1 MIHDVIH
8 EVDMGAPVLVQD
20 VPFVD
25 TDAELES
32 LERRIHGIEHRLIV
46 EGTRLAIA
54 ESKQRD

>member
-8 EVDMGAPVLVQD
+8 EVDMGAPILVQD

-25 TDAELES
+25 TDIELDS

-46 EGTRLAIA
+46 EGTRMAIT
-54 ESKQRD
+54 EGKQRD